1 MPKTIEPKLRKIG
14 DYLKLTDETTF
25 SIPEYQ
31 RPYSWKSEQ
40 CDKLWQDIKDF
51 NGNDPYFFGTIII
64 DCGEEKVLSLIDGQQ
79 RTTTFLL
86 LLKALLIKL
95 IEAVDKIPKDEEHE
109 SLLNGLIAKRN
120 AIMKILYR
128 AEDETI
134 HSLLKDFS
142 QVSNIVILKNESIN
156 ESYREEV
163 QKILSASNFNAAE
176 AVTHKRPNKQKDNK
190 YTNYF
195 RNFKFFYEKL
205 NEMDYTAINSFTK
218 KFLEKCEVI
227 EIRSWN
233 VDQAITMFNSLNSD
247 GLPLTDADIISAKLY
262 SNAGPRREHFNAQW
276 ESLLNA
282 IKELEKDKIADIDA
296 ILMQYMYI
304 ERAKRKEY
312 VTAAGA
318 VDVTVPGLRR
328 YYTDINKNLLDEP
341 IALCNNLLKTAELWL
356 EIKEYP
362 TVKLALKFNG
372 NIKFF
377 LAGFLSRYESAECI
391 NKEEVDRICLCFIKL
406 FSIFE
411 LVDVG
416 YSSSKF
422 KTFLFGINV
431 NLVDKNVDISEI
443 ESDFAKHI
451 SSSWEKDDIQK
462 ELLDYNK
469 NILVYLNEYLF
480 AQSKGLTFEFA
491 DKCDVEHIMP
501 ASGGNIESIREDAGI
516 TDREVFNG
524 LVNQLGNKILLEARI
539 NRSIGNNWFRTK
551 LQGIVS
557 DRTGYR
563 DSKYVIAIDL
573 VNTYGKLSLPLW
585 RKTDI
590 EVATNK
596 VTERIIR
603 FIFG

>member
-14 DYLKLTDETTF
+14 DYLKLTDDITF

-31 RPYSWKSEQ
+31 RPYSWKIEQ
-40 CDKLWQDIKDF
+40 CDKLWQDIMDF

-64 DCGEEKVLSLIDGQQ
+64 DCGNENVLSLIDGQQ

-95 IEAVDKIPKDEEHE
+95 IEAIEGIPQDEEHE
-109 SLLNGLIAKRN
+109 SLLNGINAKRN

-134 HSLLKDFS
+134 HSLLRNFS

-156 ESYREEV
+156 EPYRSEA
-163 QKILSASNFNAAE
+163 QKILIASDFSVAETSAY
-176 AVTHKRPNKQKDNK
+176 KIPYKQKDNK
-190 YTNYF
+190 YTNHF

-205 NEMDYTAINSFTK
+205 NEMDYTGINSFTK

-247 GLPLTDADIISAKLY
+247 GLPLADADIISAKLY
-262 SNAGPRREHFNAQW
+262 SRAGISRDDFSMKW
-276 ESLLNA
+276 ESLLSA
-282 IKELEKDKIADIDA
+282 ITELEKEKVADIDA

-304 ERAKRKEY
+304 ERAKKKDY
-312 VTAAGA
+312 ITDTGT

-328 YYTDINKNLLDEP
+328 YYIDINRKLLDEP
-341 IALCNNLLKTAELWL
+341 IILCESLLKTAKLWL
-356 EIKEYP
+356 KVKDYP
-362 TVKLALKFNG
+362 IVKLALKFNG
-372 NIKFF
+372 NIRFF
-377 LAGFLSRYESAECI
+377 LAGFLSRYESAESI
-391 NKEEVDRICLCFIKL
+391 NKEEVDRICLCLIKL
-406 FSIFE
+406 FAIFE
-411 LVDVG
+411 LVDAG

-422 KTFLFGINV
+422 KTFLFRMNV
-431 NLVDKNVDISEI
+431 NLVDKSVDISEI
-443 ESDFAKHI
+443 ESDFLKHI
-451 SSSWEKDDIQK
+451 SSSWKKDDIYK

-480 AQSKGLTFEFA
+480 AQNKGLTFKFA
-491 DKCDVEHIMP
+491 DTCDIEHIMP
-501 ASGGNIESIREDAGI
+501 ASGGNIDAIREDAGI
-516 TDREVFNG
+516 VDIEKFNG

-539 NRSIGNNWFRTK
+539 NRGIGNNWFRTK
-551 LQGIVS
+551 LEGAS
-557 DRTGYR
+557 DKICYR
-563 DSKYVIAIDL
+563 NSNYVIAVDL
-573 VNTYGKLSLPLW
+573 ANTYGKLSLPLW

-590 EVATNK
+590 ELATEKANN
-596 VTERIIR
+596 RILK
-603 FIFG
+603 FVFE